1 MIEKLLNI
9 ETIEVNIAAESW
21 EDGVRAGGALL
32 RKAGKIESSY
42 IDAMVEN
49 VKELGSYIVIAK
61 GIAMPH
67 ARPERGAKDIG
78 LSLVTLK
85 DPICFGNIENDPV
98 KAIISFCAKD
108 STSHMEILSELM
120 DLFEDEQF
128 QQLIYTAKTKE
139 EIIAYI
145 QSKKFYKYTN

>member
-1 MIEKLLNI
+1 MIEKLLNR
-9 ETIEVNIAAESW
+9 ETIEVSIAAEGW
-21 EDGVRAGGALL
+21 EDAVRSGGALL
-32 RKAGKIESSY
+32 RKAGKIDRSY

-67 ARPERGAKDIG
+67 ARPERGARDIG
-78 LSLVTLK
+78 LSLVILK
-85 DPICFGNIENDPV
+85 KTICFGNIENDPV

-128 QQLIYTAKTKE
+128 GQLIYTAKTKE
-139 EIIAYI
+139 EIIDYI
-145 QSKKFYKYTN
+145 QHKKF